1 MNEDRAETLPAPV
14 QGVDSIVVQRPAS
27 ELWPLIAES
36 KQLTN
41 WGPPVVAVEL
51 LDPTEQVGSR
61 RLVQAS
67 FGRKK
72 GQFTER
78 RILQREGEDGYAM
91 AFVIEAD
98 TFGLDKMLANIG
110 SLMELTPITAAT
122 TELKWSFFHEPRGI
136 LGRVMNRVVILRQQ
150 RANRRRALES
160 FKAFAETGSS
170 AQHRDQS
177 TRRHRC
183 Q

>member
-1 MNEDRAETLPAPV
+1 MKEDPAEALPAPV
-14 QGVDSIVVQRPAS
+14 QGVDSIVVERPAP
-27 ELWPLIAES
+27 ELWPLIADS
-36 KQLTN
+36 KQLMN

-51 LDPTEQVGSR
+51 LPIEQVGSR

-78 RILQREGEDGYAM
+78 RILQREGEGGYAM

-110 SLMELTPITAAT
+110 SLMELRSEGSSA
-122 TELKWSFFHEPRGI
+122 TELRWSFFHEPRGL
-136 LGRVMNRVVILRQQ
+136 LGRVINRVVILRQQ

-160 FKAFAETGSS
+160 FKAFAETGVI
-170 AQHRDQS
+170 RP
-177 TRRHRC
+177 TP
-183 Q
+183 